1 MRKLKAIIVS
11 LLTAWG
17 VYAADITP
25 ITNALKSGD
34 AAALAGNMYTE
45 TDIAVPG
52 AAQKGSPAE
61 AGAILSRFFQG
72 NTPSGFTVV
81 HQADKN
87 DGGREDGNVR
97 ARLSG
102 QHHVHRQG
110 RAGAD
115 PNHSHRVN
123 EKCGASNEKH
133 SPPLQPAG
141 EALLCPAMAHFRI
154 AP

>member
-81 HQADKN
+81 HTS
-87 DGGREDGNVR
+87 GREYRVNITYIVKD
-97 ARLSG
+97 
-102 QHHVHRQG
+102 G
-110 RAGAD
+110 RA
-115 PNHSHRVN
+115 
-123 EKCGASNEKH
+123 
-133 SPPLQPAG
+133 LIQTI
-141 EALLCPAMAHFRI
+141 RI
-154 AP
+154 E

>member
-25 ITNALKSGD
+25 ITNALKNGD

-87 DGGREDGNVR
+87 DGGFVVGKMQTSGREYRVNITYIVKD
-97 ARLSG
+97 
-102 QHHVHRQG
+102 G
-110 RAGAD
+110 RA
-115 PNHSHRVN
+115 
-123 EKCGASNEKH
+123 
-133 SPPLQPAG
+133 LIQTI
-141 EALLCPAMAHFRI
+141 RI
-154 AP
+154 E

>member
-72 NTPSGFTVV
+72 NTPSDFTVV

-87 DGGREDGNVR
+87 DGGFVVGKMQTSGREYRVNITYIVKD
-97 ARLSG
+97 
-102 QHHVHRQG
+102 G
-110 RAGAD
+110 RA
-115 PNHSHRVN
+115 
-123 EKCGASNEKH
+123 
-133 SPPLQPAG
+133 LIQTI
-141 EALLCPAMAHFRI
+141 RI
-154 AP
+154 E

>member
-81 HQADKN
+81 HPADKN
-87 DGGREDGNVR
+87 DGGFVVGKMQTSGREYRVNITYIVKD
-97 ARLSG
+97 
-102 QHHVHRQG
+102 G
-110 RAGAD
+110 RA
-115 PNHSHRVN
+115 
-123 EKCGASNEKH
+123 
-133 SPPLQPAG
+133 LIQTI
-141 EALLCPAMAHFRI
+141 RI
-154 AP
+154 E

>member
-72 NTPSGFTVV
+72 NTPSGFTIV

-87 DGGREDGNVR
+87 DGGFVVGKMQTSGREYRVNITYIVKD
-97 ARLSG
+97 
-102 QHHVHRQG
+102 G
-110 RAGAD
+110 RA
-115 PNHSHRVN
+115 
-123 EKCGASNEKH
+123 
-133 SPPLQPAG
+133 LIQTI
-141 EALLCPAMAHFRI
+141 RI
-154 AP
+154 E

>member
-87 DGGREDGNVR
+87 DGGFVVGKMQTAGREYRVNITYIVKD
-97 ARLSG
+97 
-102 QHHVHRQG
+102 G
-110 RAGAD
+110 RA
-115 PNHSHRVN
+115 
-123 EKCGASNEKH
+123 
-133 SPPLQPAG
+133 LIQTI
-141 EALLCPAMAHFRI
+141 RI
-154 AP
+154 E

>member
-11 LLTAWG
+11 LLTTWG

-87 DGGREDGNVR
+87 DGGFVVGKMQTSGREYRVNITYIVKD
-97 ARLSG
+97 
-102 QHHVHRQG
+102 G
-110 RAGAD
+110 RA
-115 PNHSHRVN
+115 
-123 EKCGASNEKH
+123 
-133 SPPLQPAG
+133 LIQTI
-141 EALLCPAMAHFRI
+141 RI
-154 AP
+154 E